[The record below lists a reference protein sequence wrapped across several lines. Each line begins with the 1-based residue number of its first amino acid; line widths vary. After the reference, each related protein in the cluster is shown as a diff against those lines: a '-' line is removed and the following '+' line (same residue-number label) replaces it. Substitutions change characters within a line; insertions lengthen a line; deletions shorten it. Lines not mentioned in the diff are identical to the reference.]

1 MAQVESYGNDRRVYG
16 EYDGLIGLIV
26 DRAQRGRVEQRLL
39 EVRHGRLL
47 FFAELER
54 DILPCQL
61 LKRVGSPC
69 VVLDEVPRDSHR
81 AKKGSHFRQ
90 VLAADPVEH
99 CFDSVAIGQP
109 TFPGAPVTDHE
120 ELEGDQP

>member
-1 MAQVESYGNDRRVYG
+1 MAQVESYGNDRRVYC

-54 DILPCQL
+54 DILPRQL
-61 LKRVGSPC
+61 LKRVGSPR
-69 VVLDEVPRDSHR
+69 VVLDEVPRDPHR
-81 AKKGSHFRQ
+81 AEKGSHLRQ

-99 CFDSVAIGQP
+99 RFDSVAIGQP
-109 TFPGAPVTDHE
+109 TLPGTPVANHE
-120 ELEGDQP
+120 ELKRDQP